1 VTLVELP
8 EPASIAVLQ
17 QGTLDVSGTIGD
29 LTGST
34 GIKSVLA
41 NPTSDSQGISSIV
54 QASGILR
61 IIFRRP

>member
-1 VTLVELP
+1 MTLVEP
-8 EPASIAVLQ
+8 TDPASAGALQ

-29 LTGST
+29 ATGST
-34 GIKSVLA
+34 GINSVLT